1 MTQRIAEETMRVS
14 TLGRL
19 ARIYS
24 LGCGPAREVEN
35 FLPNSLADQAVF
47 QLMDFD
53 DETLSYTEG
62 RMEAAR
68 RANHRSTR
76 FKFVKKSVYYLL
88 KESGKPANPAEQFD
102 LIYSSGLYDYLNDR
116 VSRTV
121 NTHLYDQL
129 SPGGV
134 LIISNF
140 EPSNPIRN
148 LMEYAF
154 EWFLIH
160 RNSCQMKAIGPSQ
173 VPPEACEVRADPTG
187 CNVFLEVRKPVDAI

>member
-1 MTQRIAEETMRVS
+1 MRVT
-14 TLGRL
+14 TLGRS

-35 FLPNSLADQAVF
+35 FLPHNLADRASF
-47 QLMDFD
+47 HLMDFD
-53 DETLSYTEG
+53 EETLAYTGG
-62 RMEAAR
+62 RMEEVRKAH
-68 RANHRSTR
+68 HRSTQ
-76 FKFVKKSVYYLL
+76 FKLIKKSVYYLL
-88 KESGKPANPAEQFD
+88 RESGKPTQATEQYD

-121 NTHLYDQL
+121 NTYLYDQL

-140 EPSNPIRN
+140 ESSNPIRN

-160 RNSCQMKAIGPSQ
+160 RNSRQMQAIGPAQ
-173 VPPEACEVRADPTG
+173 VPPESCVVRADPTG
-187 CNVFLEVRKPVDAI
+187 CNVFLEVRKPMDAT